1 MYTCAVLCVAQN
13 ADEGFGF
20 GLGLG
25 LMEDSKL
32 SAKMYQAVCLVSCL
46 TSMGEMNAIDKKI
59 QK

>member
-20 GLGLG
+20 GRG

-32 SAKMYQAVCLVSCL
+32 SAKMYQAVSLVCV
-46 TSMGEMNAIDKKI
+46 
-59 QK
+59 